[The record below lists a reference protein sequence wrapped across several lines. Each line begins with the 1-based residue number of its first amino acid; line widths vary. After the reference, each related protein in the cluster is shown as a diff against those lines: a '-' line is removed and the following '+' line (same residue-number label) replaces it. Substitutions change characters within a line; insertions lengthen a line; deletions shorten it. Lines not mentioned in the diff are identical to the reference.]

1 MSNITERLRS
11 YLSRGEFVETLNAMA
26 PPQTDVGRV
35 ANAYINAVAT
45 DPKLQ
50 RFDLSIHI
58 AALTKCVRMGLHPG
72 PLNHVYLIAQRGI
85 VDAVPSYKGLIARI
99 KRQPNV
105 RSVQAH
111 TVHEADSF
119 KMTAGT
125 TPKIDHEVK
134 LGERGPFRGVYAIV
148 FYVDG
153 SYQFDYMT
161 AAEVEQIR
169 ANTQGGRGG
178 ASPWAKWFDQM
189 AKKSIVKRLISFMGF
204 EDSALGAITE
214 IDEEKTET
222 IDPLPEVETE
232 SELGAILDHSSA

>member
-1 MSNITERLRS
+1 MSTITDRLRS
-11 YLSRGEFVETLNAMA
+11 YLQREEFTQTLNAMA
-26 PPQTDVGRV
+26 PPHTDVGRV

-85 VDAVPSYKGLIARI
+85 VDAMPSYKGLIARI

-111 TVHEADSF
+111 TVHEADPF

-125 TPKIDHEVK
+125 TPKIEHEVK
-134 LGERGPFRGVYAIV
+134 LGDRGPFKGVYAIV
-148 FYVDG
+148 FYTDG
-153 SYQFDYMT
+153 SYQFDYMD
-161 AAEVEQIR
+161 AGEVEQIKTTR
-169 ANTQGGRGG
+169 KAAEAAPARGLNG
-178 ASPWAKWFDQM
+178 
-189 AKKSIVKRLISFMGF
+189 SIRWRRSRSLSV
-204 EDSALGAITE
+204 
-214 IDEEKTET
+214 
-222 IDPLPEVETE
+222 
-232 SELGAILDHSSA
+232 